1 MPSYISF
8 DIRKRKTVTNGLARH
23 NERQPGMKHTNTNIK
38 NERTKDNITLVTSDL
53 SYPKRI
59 EKIIE
64 EQHTSK
70 RKVRFDAV
78 RLITTTV
85 ELGGD
90 IRNKPEK
97 EQIEFLMATYEYLKN
112 EYGENNIAH
121 ASIHVDET
129 CPHLHFD
136 FVPIKDG
143 SLNAKHV
150 VGNKKDMKATQNKL
164 LKTMQDKFPQH
175 DFKRKNSTIKGIDR
189 KIWQS
194 IQDQKKKIEAEIAEK
209 ISNFNRAAKI
219 KLSEL
224 NEKEQKLISYDKGLK
239 QREGHLNA
247 SEQNL
252 KTKQGEFELYQKT
265 RVKQLDDKEKA
276 LNQRS
281 EELVKNEAKQDKKEL
296 TLNQREIELNQYKE
310 RLKRQEKENK
320 EKEKENEEKEKEIAY
335 KNTLLKSKQLQ
346 QEQDF
351 NKREDTLQRREQ
363 TLTTQENAIKSTL
376 NEFKTLIDE
385 QKLTL
390 KTVEEYEEKADKF
403 AESFKFGEDEFVNMI
418 NDLNKNNERGDS
430 FER

>member
-23 NERQPGMKHTNTNIK
+23 NERQPGMKHTNSNIK
-38 NERTKDNITLVTSDL
+38 NDRTKDNITLVTSDL

-70 RKVRFDAV
+70 RKVRHDAV

-90 IRNKPEK
+90 IRDKSEK
-97 EQIEFLMATYEYLKN
+97 EQVDFLLETYDYLKN
-112 EYGENNIAH
+112 EYGENNIVH

-143 SLNAKHV
+143 SLNARSV
-150 VGNKKDMKATQNKL
+150 VGNKKDMKTTQNKL

-175 DFKRKNSTIKGIDR
+175 DFKRKNSTIKGVDR
-189 KIWQS
+189 RIWQS
-194 IQDQKKKIEAEIAEK
+194 IQDQKKKVEAEIDEK
-209 ISNFNRAAKI
+209 ISNFKRNAKI
-219 KLSEL
+219 KLSEIDER
-224 NEKEQKLISYDKGLK
+224 EKRVTTLENDLK
-239 QREGHLNA
+239 QREGVLNA
-247 SEQNL
+247 SEENL
-252 KTKQGEFELYQKT
+252 KTKQDDFDVYRKNKVKELNN
-265 RVKQLDDKEKA
+265 KETK

-296 TLNQREIELNQYKE
+296 MLNQREIELNQYQE
-310 RLKRQEKENK
+310 RLKEQEKEQ
-320 EKEKENEEKEKEIAY
+320 EEKEKEIVY
-335 KNTLLKSKQLQ
+335 KNTLLKSKQLR

-351 NKREDTLQRREQ
+351 IKREDELARRKQ
-363 TLTTQENAIKSTL
+363 TLTTKEDTIKSTL
-376 NEFKTLIDE
+376 NEFKELINE

-390 KTVEEYEEKADKF
+390 KTVEEYEEQANKF
-403 AESFKFGEDEFVNMI
+403 ADSFEFGEDDFI
-418 NDLNKNNERGDS
+418 KTISDLNKNNERGNS

>member
-8 DIRKRKTVTNGLARH
+8 DIRKRKTITNGLARH

-59 EKIIE
+59 EKIID

-70 RKVRFDAV
+70 RKVRHDAV

-97 EQIEFLMATYEYLKN
+97 EQIEFLMATYDYLKN

-143 SLNAKHV
+143 SLNARSV
-150 VGNKKDMKATQNKL
+150 VGNKKDMKTTQNKL

-189 KIWQS
+189 KIWQN
-194 IQDQKKKIEAEIAEK
+194 IQDQKKKVEAEINEK
-209 ISNFNRAAKI
+209 ISNFHRNAKI

-224 NEKEQKLISYDKGLK
+224 DEKEQKLISYADGLK
-239 QREGHLNA
+239 EREGRLNA
-247 SEQNL
+247 SEDEFKN
-252 KTKQGEFELYQKT
+252 KQDNFELYQKNT
-265 RVKQLDDKEKA
+265 VKKLKDKETQ

-281 EELVKNEAKQDKKEL
+281 EDLVKTESKQDKKEL
-296 TLNQREIELNQYKE
+296 MLKEREIELNQYEE
-310 RLKRQEKENK
+310 RLKEQ
-320 EKEKENEEKEKEIAY
+320 EKENEEKENEIEY
-335 KNTLLKSKQLQ
+335 KQTLLKSKQLR

-351 NKREDTLQRREQ
+351 IIQEDELERREQ
-363 TLTTQENAIKSTL
+363 ALTTKEDTIKSTL
-376 NEFKTLIDE
+376 NEFKELINE

-390 KTVEEYEEKADKF
+390 KTVEEYEEQANKF
-403 AESFKFGEDEFVNMI
+403 ADSFEFGEDEFVNTI
-418 NDLNKNNERGDS
+418 NALTKNKERGSS

>member
-8 DIRKRKTVTNGLARH
+8 DIRKRKTITNGLARH

-59 EKIIE
+59 EKIID

-70 RKVRFDAV
+70 RKVRHDAV

-90 IRNKPEK
+90 IREKSEK
-97 EQIEFLMATYEYLKN
+97 EQVDFLLGTYEYLKN
-112 EYGENNIAH
+112 EYGENNIVH

-143 SLNAKHV
+143 SLNARSV
-150 VGNKKDMKATQNKL
+150 VGNKKDMKTTQNKL
-164 LKTMQDKFPQH
+164 LKTMQEKYPQH
-175 DFKRKNSTIKGIDR
+175 DFKRKNSTIKGVDR
-189 KIWQS
+189 RIWQS
-194 IQDQKKKIEAEIAEK
+194 IQEQKKKVEAEIDEK
-209 ISNFNRAAKI
+209 ISNFKRNAKI
-219 KLSEL
+219 KLSEIDER
-224 NEKEQKLISYDKGLK
+224 EKEVTTLENDLK
-239 QREGHLNA
+239 EREGRLNA
-247 SEQNL
+247 SEENL
-252 KTKQGEFELYQKT
+252 KTKQDNFELYQKNT
-265 RVKQLDDKEKA
+265 VKKLKDKETQ

-281 EELVKNEAKQDKKEL
+281 EDLVKTESKQDKKEL
-296 TLNQREIELNQYKE
+296 MLNQREIELNQYHE
-310 RLKRQEKENK
+310 RLK
-320 EKEKENEEKEKEIAY
+320 EKEKEQEEKDKEIDY
-335 KNTLLKSKQLQ
+335 KNTLLKSKQLR

-351 NKREDTLQRREQ
+351 NQREDELVRRDQ
-363 TLTTQENAIKSTL
+363 ALTTKEDSIKSTISD
-376 NEFKTLIDE
+376 FKELINE

-403 AESFKFGEDEFVNMI
+403 ADSFEFGEDDFVKTI
-418 NDLNKNNERGDS
+418 SGLTKNKERGSS
-430 FER
+430 FEL

>member
-1 MPSYISF
+1 MIFMPSYISF
-8 DIRKRKTVTNGLARH
+8 DIRKRKTITNGLARH

-59 EKIIE
+59 DKIID

-70 RKVRFDAV
+70 RKVRHDAV

-97 EQIEFLMATYEYLKN
+97 EQIEFLMATYDYLKN

-143 SLNAKHV
+143 SLNARSV
-150 VGNKKDMKATQNKL
+150 VGNKKDMKTTQNKL

-175 DFKRKNSTIKGIDR
+175 DFKRKNSTVKGIDR

-194 IQDQKKKIEAEIAEK
+194 IQDQKKKVEAEIDEK
-209 ISNFNRAAKI
+209 ISNFKRNAKI
-219 KLSEL
+219 KLSEIDER
-224 NEKEQKLISYDKGLK
+224 EKNVTTLENDLK
-239 QREGHLNA
+239 EREGRLNA
-247 SEQNL
+247 SEDEFEI
-252 KTKQGEFELYQKT
+252 KQEKFELYQKNT
-265 RVKQLDDKEKA
+265 VKKLKDKETQ

-281 EELVKNEAKQDKKEL
+281 EDLIKTEAKQDKKEL
-296 TLNQREIELNQYKE
+296 MLNQREIELNQYHE
-310 RLKRQEKENK
+310 RLKEE
-320 EKEKENEEKEKEIAY
+320 EKENEEKEKEIDY
-335 KNTLLKSKQLQ
+335 KNTLLKSKQLR
-346 QEQDF
+346 QEQEF
-351 NKREDTLQRREQ
+351 EKREDKLQRREQ
-363 TLTTQENAIKSTL
+363 ELTTKEDTIKSTIS
-376 NEFKTLIDE
+376 EFKELINE

-390 KTVEEYEEKADKF
+390 KTVEEYEEQANKF
-403 AESFKFGEDEFVNMI
+403 ADSFEFGEDDFI
-418 NDLNKNNERGDS
+418 KTISDLNKNNERGNS

>member
-59 EKIIE
+59 EKIID

-70 RKVRFDAV
+70 RKVRHDAV

-97 EQIEFLMATYEYLKN
+97 EQIEFLMATYDYLKN

-143 SLNAKHV
+143 SLNARSV
-150 VGNKKDMKATQNKL
+150 VGNKKDMKTTQNKL

-175 DFKRKNSTIKGIDR
+175 DFKRKNATVKGIDR
-189 KIWQS
+189 KIWQN
-194 IQDQKKKIEAEIAEK
+194 IQDQKKKVEAEINEK
-209 ISNFNRAAKI
+209 ISNFNRNAKI

-224 NEKEQKLISYDKGLK
+224 DEKEQKLISYANGLK
-239 QREGHLNA
+239 EREGRLNA
-247 SEQNL
+247 SEENL
-252 KTKQGEFELYQKT
+252 KTKQDNFELYQKNT
-265 RVKQLDDKEKA
+265 VKKLKDKETQ

-281 EELVKNEAKQDKKEL
+281 EDVVKNEAKQDKKEL
-296 TLNQREIELNQYKE
+296 MLNQREIELNQYNE
-310 RLKRQEKENK
+310 RLK
-320 EKEKENEEKEKEIAY
+320 EKEKENEEKEKEIEY
-335 KNTLLKSKQLQ
+335 KQTLLKSKELRN
-346 QEQDF
+346 EREHE
-351 NKREDTLQRREQ
+351 KREDELARQEQ
-363 TLTTQENAIKSTL
+363 ALTTQENTIKSTIS
-376 NEFKTLIDE
+376 EFKELINE

-390 KTVEEYEEKADKF
+390 KTVEEYEEQANKF
-403 AESFKFGEDEFVNMI
+403 ADSFEFDEDEFTKVVK
-418 NDLNKNNERGDS
+418 DLTKNNERGNS

>member
-59 EKIIE
+59 EKIID

-70 RKVRFDAV
+70 RKVRHDAV

-97 EQIEFLMATYEYLKN
+97 EQIEFLMATYDYLKN

-143 SLNAKHV
+143 SLNARSV
-150 VGNKKDMKATQNKL
+150 VGNKKDMKTTQNKL

-175 DFKRKNSTIKGIDR
+175 DFKRKNATVKGIDR
-189 KIWQS
+189 KIWQN
-194 IQDQKKKIEAEIAEK
+194 IQDQKKKVEAEINEK
-209 ISNFNRAAKI
+209 ISNFNRNAKI

-224 NEKEQKLISYDKGLK
+224 DEKEQKLISYANGLK
-239 QREGHLNA
+239 EREGRLNA
-247 SEQNL
+247 SEENL
-252 KTKQGEFELYQKT
+252 KTKQDNFELYQKNT
-265 RVKQLDDKEKA
+265 VKKLKDKETQ

-281 EELVKNEAKQDKKEL
+281 DDVVKNEAKQDKKEL
-296 TLNQREIELNQYKE
+296 MLNQREIELNQYNE
-310 RLKRQEKENK
+310 RLK
-320 EKEKENEEKEKEIAY
+320 EKEKENEEKEKEIEY
-335 KNTLLKSKQLQ
+335 KQTLLKSKELRN
-346 QEQDF
+346 EREHE
-351 NKREDTLQRREQ
+351 KREDKLQRREQ
-363 TLTTQENAIKSTL
+363 ALTTQENTIKSTL
-376 NEFKTLIDE
+376 NEFKELINE

-390 KTVEEYEEKADKF
+390 KTVEEYEEQANKF
-403 AESFKFGEDEFVNMI
+403 ADSFEFGEDEFVNMI
-418 NDLNKNNERGDS
+418 NDLNKNNERGNS
-430 FER
+430 LER

>member
-8 DIRKRKTVTNGLARH
+8 DIRKRKTITNGLARH

-59 EKIIE
+59 EKIID

-70 RKVRFDAV
+70 RKVRHDAV

-97 EQIEFLMATYEYLKN
+97 EQIEFLMATYDYLKN

-143 SLNAKHV
+143 SLNARSV
-150 VGNKKDMKATQNKL
+150 VGNKKDMKTTQNKL

-189 KIWQS
+189 KIWQN
-194 IQDQKKKIEAEIAEK
+194 IQDQKKKVEAEINEK
-209 ISNFNRAAKI
+209 ISNFHRNAKI

-224 NEKEQKLISYDKGLK
+224 DEKEQKLISYADGLK
-239 QREGHLNA
+239 EREGRLNA
-247 SEQNL
+247 SEDEFKN
-252 KTKQGEFELYQKT
+252 KQDNFELYQKNT
-265 RVKQLDDKEKA
+265 VKKLKDKETQ

-281 EELVKNEAKQDKKEL
+281 EDFVKTESKQDKKEL
-296 TLNQREIELNQYKE
+296 MLKEREIELNQYEE
-310 RLKRQEKENK
+310 RLKEQ
-320 EKEKENEEKEKEIAY
+320 EKENEEKENEIEY
-335 KNTLLKSKQLQ
+335 KQTLLKSKQLQ

-351 NKREDTLQRREQ
+351 IKREDELERREQ
-363 TLTTQENAIKSTL
+363 ALTTKEDTIKSTL
-376 NEFKTLIDE
+376 NEFKELINE

-390 KTVEEYEEKADKF
+390 KTVEEYEEQVNKF
-403 AESFKFGEDEFVNMI
+403 ADSFEFGEDEFI
-418 NDLNKNNERGDS
+418 KTISDLNKNNERGNS
-430 FER
+430 FEL

>member
-59 EKIIE
+59 EKIID

-70 RKVRFDAV
+70 RKVRHDAV

-97 EQIEFLMATYEYLKN
+97 EQIEFLMATYDYLKN

-143 SLNAKHV
+143 SLNARSV
-150 VGNKKDMKATQNKL
+150 VGNKKDMKTTQNKL

-175 DFKRKNSTIKGIDR
+175 DFKRKNSTIKGVDR
-189 KIWQS
+189 RIWQS
-194 IQDQKKKIEAEIAEK
+194 IQDQKKKVEAEIDEK
-209 ISNFNRAAKI
+209 ISNFKRNAKI
-219 KLSEL
+219 KLSEIDER
-224 NEKEQKLISYDKGLK
+224 EKRVTTLENDLK
-239 QREGHLNA
+239 EREGRLNA
-247 SEQNL
+247 SEENL
-252 KTKQGEFELYQKT
+252 KTKQDDFDVYRKNKVKELNN
-265 RVKQLDDKEKA
+265 KETK

-281 EELVKNEAKQDKKEL
+281 EDLVKNESKQDKKEL
-296 TLNQREIELNQYKE
+296 MLNQREIELNQYQE
-310 RLKRQEKENK
+310 RLKDK
-320 EKEKENEEKEKEIAY
+320 EKEQEEKDKEIEY
-335 KNTLLKSKQLQ
+335 KQTFLKSKQLQ
-346 QEQDF
+346 QQKAHDE
-351 NKREDTLQRREQ
+351 REDTLQRREQ
-363 TLTTQENAIKSTL
+363 ALTTKEDTIKSTL
-376 NEFKTLIDE
+376 NEFKELINE

-390 KTVEEYEEKADKF
+390 KTVEEYEEQANKF
-403 AESFKFGEDEFVNMI
+403 ADSFEFGEDEFVNMI
-418 NDLNKNNERGDS
+418 NDLNKNNERGNS
-430 FER
+430 IER

>member
-59 EKIIE
+59 EKIID

-70 RKVRFDAV
+70 RKVRHDAV

-97 EQIEFLMATYEYLKN
+97 EQIEFLMATYDYLKN

-143 SLNAKHV
+143 SLNARSV
-150 VGNKKDMKATQNKL
+150 VGNKKDMKTTQNKL

-189 KIWQS
+189 KIWQN
-194 IQDQKKKIEAEIAEK
+194 IQDQKKKVEAEINEK
-209 ISNFNRAAKI
+209 ISNFNRNAKI

-224 NEKEQKLISYDKGLK
+224 DEKEQKLISYANGLK
-239 QREGHLNA
+239 EREGRLNA
-247 SEQNL
+247 SEDEF
-252 KTKQGEFELYQKT
+252 KTKQDDFELHRKNK
-265 RVKQLDDKEKA
+265 VKELNNKESK

-281 EELVKNEAKQDKKEL
+281 EEVVKNEAKQDKKEL
-296 TLNQREIELNQYKE
+296 MLKERERELNQYEE
-310 RLKRQEKENK
+310 RIKQE
-320 EKEKENEEKEKEIAY
+320 EKENEEKEKEIEY
-335 KNTLLKSKQLQ
+335 KNTLLKSKQLR
-346 QEQDF
+346 QEQEF
-351 NKREDTLQRREQ
+351 ETREDELARREQ
-363 TLTTQENAIKSTL
+363 ELTTKEDTIKSTL
-376 NEFKTLIDE
+376 NEFKELINE

-390 KTVEEYEEKADKF
+390 KTVEEYEEQANKF
-403 AESFKFGEDEFVNMI
+403 ADSFEFREDEFVNMI
-418 NDLNKNNERGDS
+418 NDLNKNNERGNS

>member
-23 NERQPGMKHTNTNIK
+23 NERQPGMKHANTNIK

-97 EQIEFLMATYEYLKN
+97 EQIEFLMVTYEYLKN

-194 IQDQKKKIEAEIAEK
+194 IQDQKKKIEAEINEK
-209 ISNFNRAAKI
+209 ISNFNRNAKI

-224 NEKEQKLISYDKGLK
+224 HEKEQKLILYDKGLK
-239 QREGHLNA
+239 EREGRLNA

-252 KTKQGEFELYQKT
+252 KTKQDDFEVYRKNK
-265 RVKQLDDKEKA
+265 VKELNNKETQ

-281 EELVKNEAKQDKKEL
+281 EDLVKTEAKQDKKEL
-296 TLNQREIELNQYKE
+296 MLKERERELNQYQE
-310 RLKRQEKENK
+310 RLK
-320 EKEKENEEKEKEIAY
+320 EKEKENEEKEKQIEY

-351 NKREDTLQRREQ
+351 NKREDKLQRREQ
-363 TLTTQENAIKSTL
+363 ALTTQENTIKSTL
-376 NEFKTLIDE
+376 SEFKELINE

-403 AESFKFGEDEFVNMI
+403 ADSFKFGEDEFVNTI
-418 NDLNKNNERGDS
+418 NALTKNKERGNS
-430 FER
+430 IER

>member
-8 DIRKRKTVTNGLARH
+8 DIRKRKAITNGLARH

-59 EKIIE
+59 EKIID

-70 RKVRFDAV
+70 RKVRHDAV

-97 EQIEFLMATYEYLKN
+97 EQIEFLMATYDYLKN

-143 SLNAKHV
+143 SLNARSV
-150 VGNKKDMKATQNKL
+150 VGNKKDMKTTQNKL

-189 KIWQS
+189 KIWQN
-194 IQDQKKKIEAEIAEK
+194 IQDQKKKVEAEINEK
-209 ISNFNRAAKI
+209 ISNFNRNAKI

-224 NEKEQKLISYDKGLK
+224 DEKEQKLISYADGLK
-239 QREGHLNA
+239 EREGRLNA
-247 SEQNL
+247 SEDEFKN
-252 KTKQGEFELYQKT
+252 KQDNFGLYQKNT
-265 RVKQLDDKEKA
+265 VKKLKDKETQ

-281 EELVKNEAKQDKKEL
+281 EDLVKTESKQDKKEL
-296 TLNQREIELNQYKE
+296 MLNQREIELNQYHE
-310 RLKRQEKENK
+310 RLK
-320 EKEKENEEKEKEIAY
+320 EKEKEQEEKDKEIDY
-335 KNTLLKSKQLQ
+335 KNTLLKSKQLR
-346 QEQDF
+346 QEQEF
-351 NKREDTLQRREQ
+351 EKREDKLQRREQ
-363 TLTTQENAIKSTL
+363 ALTTQESTIKSTL
-376 NEFKTLIDE
+376 DEFKTLIVE

-403 AESFKFGEDEFVNMI
+403 ADSFKFGEDEFVNMI
-418 NDLNKNNERGDS
+418 NDFNKNNERGNS

>member
-1 MPSYISF
+1 MIFVPSYISF
-8 DIRKRKTVTNGLARH
+8 DIQKRKTVTNGLARH
-23 NERQPGMKHTNTNIK
+23 NERQPGMKHANTNIK

-97 EQIEFLMATYEYLKN
+97 EQIEFLMATYDYLKN

-143 SLNAKHV
+143 SLNAKNV

-194 IQDQKKKIEAEIAEK
+194 IQDQKKKIEAELAEK
-209 ISNFNRAAKI
+209 IANFNRNAKI
-219 KLSEL
+219 RRSQLDET
-224 NEKEQKLISYDKGLK
+224 EQKLISFAKGLK

-247 SEQNL
+247 SEENL
-252 KTKQGEFELYQKT
+252 KTKQDNFEVYRKNK
-265 RVKQLDDKEKA
+265 VKELDNKETE

-281 EELVKNEAKQDKKEL
+281 EDLVKNEAKQDKKEL
-296 TLNQREIELNQYKE
+296 MLNQREIELNQYQA
-310 RLKRQEKENK
+310 RLK

-346 QEQDF
+346 QQKAHDE
-351 NKREDTLQRREQ
+351 REDTLQRREQ
-363 TLTTQENAIKSTL
+363 ALTTQENTIKSTL
-376 NEFKTLIDE
+376 SEFKELINE

-403 AESFKFGEDEFVNMI
+403 ADSFKFGEDEFIKTVNA
-418 NDLNKNNERGDS
+418 LTKNKERGNS
-430 FER
+430 IER

>member
-59 EKIIE
+59 EKIID

-70 RKVRFDAV
+70 RKVRHDAV

-97 EQIEFLMATYEYLKN
+97 EQIEFLMATYDYLKN

-143 SLNAKHV
+143 SLNARSV
-150 VGNKKDMKATQNKL
+150 VGNKKDMKTTQNKL

-175 DFKRKNSTIKGIDR
+175 DFKRKNATVKGIDR
-189 KIWQS
+189 KIWQN
-194 IQDQKKKIEAEIAEK
+194 IQDQKKKVEAEINEK
-209 ISNFNRAAKI
+209 ISNFNRNAKI

-224 NEKEQKLISYDKGLK
+224 DEKEQKLISYANGLK
-239 QREGHLNA
+239 EREGRLNA
-247 SEQNL
+247 SEDEFKN
-252 KTKQGEFELYQKT
+252 KQDNFELYQKNT
-265 RVKQLDDKEKA
+265 VKKLKDKETQ

-281 EELVKNEAKQDKKEL
+281 EDVVKNEAKQDKKEL
-296 TLNQREIELNQYKE
+296 MLNQREIELNQYNE
-310 RLKRQEKENK
+310 RLK
-320 EKEKENEEKEKEIAY
+320 EKEKENEEKEKEIEY
-335 KNTLLKSKQLQ
+335 KQTLLKSKELRN
-346 QEQDF
+346 EREHE
-351 NKREDTLQRREQ
+351 KREDKLQRREQ
-363 TLTTQENAIKSTL
+363 ALTTKEDTIKSTL
-376 NEFKTLIDE
+376 NEFKELINE

-390 KTVEEYEEKADKF
+390 KTVEEYEEQANKF
-403 AESFKFGEDEFVNMI
+403 ADSFEFGEDDFIKTISDLTNNKESR
-418 NDLNKNNERGDS
+418 NDLEL
-430 FER
+430 

>member
-23 NERQPGMKHTNTNIK
+23 NERQPGMKHTNSNIK
-38 NERTKDNITLVTSDL
+38 NDRTKDNITLVTSDL

-70 RKVRFDAV
+70 RKVRHDAV

-90 IRNKPEK
+90 IRDKSEK
-97 EQIEFLMATYEYLKN
+97 EQVDFLLETYDYLKN
-112 EYGENNIAH
+112 EYGENNIVH

-143 SLNAKHV
+143 SLNARSV
-150 VGNKKDMKATQNKL
+150 VGNKKDMKTTQNKL

-175 DFKRKNSTIKGIDR
+175 DFKRKNSTIKGVDR
-189 KIWQS
+189 RIWQS
-194 IQDQKKKIEAEIAEK
+194 IQDQKKKVEAEIDEK
-209 ISNFNRAAKI
+209 ISNFKRNAKI
-219 KLSEL
+219 KLSEIDER
-224 NEKEQKLISYDKGLK
+224 EKRVTTLENDLK
-239 QREGHLNA
+239 QREGVLNA
-247 SEQNL
+247 SEENL
-252 KTKQGEFELYQKT
+252 KTKQDDFDVYRKNKVKELNN
-265 RVKQLDDKEKA
+265 KETK

-296 TLNQREIELNQYKE
+296 MLNQREIELNQYQE
-310 RLKRQEKENK
+310 RLK
-320 EKEKENEEKEKEIAY
+320 EKEKENEEKEKEIEY
-335 KNTLLKSKQLQ
+335 KQTLLKSKELRN
-346 QEQDF
+346 EREHE
-351 NKREDTLQRREQ
+351 KREDKLQRREQ
-363 TLTTQENAIKSTL
+363 ALTTQENTIKSTIS
-376 NEFKTLIDE
+376 EFKELINE

-390 KTVEEYEEKADKF
+390 KTVEEYEEQANKF
-403 AESFKFGEDEFVNMI
+403 ADLFEFGEDEFI
-418 NDLNKNNERGDS
+418 KTISDLNKNNERGNS
-430 FER
+430 FEH

>member
-59 EKIIE
+59 EKIID

-70 RKVRFDAV
+70 RKVRHDAV

-97 EQIEFLMATYEYLKN
+97 EQIEFLMATYDYLKN

-143 SLNAKHV
+143 SLNARSV
-150 VGNKKDMKATQNKL
+150 VGNKKDMKTTQNKL

-175 DFKRKNSTIKGIDR
+175 DFKRKNATVKGIDR
-189 KIWQS
+189 KIWQN
-194 IQDQKKKIEAEIAEK
+194 IQDQKKKVEAEINEK
-209 ISNFNRAAKI
+209 ISNFNRNAKI

-224 NEKEQKLISYDKGLK
+224 DEKEQKLISYANGLK
-239 QREGHLNA
+239 EREGRLNA
-247 SEQNL
+247 SEENL
-252 KTKQGEFELYQKT
+252 KTKQDNFELYQKNT
-265 RVKQLDDKEKA
+265 VKKLKDKETQ

-281 EELVKNEAKQDKKEL
+281 EDVVKNESKQDKKEL
-296 TLNQREIELNQYKE
+296 MLNQREIELNQYHE
-310 RLKRQEKENK
+310 RLK
-320 EKEKENEEKEKEIAY
+320 EKEKENEEKEKQIEY
-335 KNTLLKSKQLQ
+335 KNTRLKSKQLR
-346 QEQDF
+346 QEQEF
-351 NKREDTLQRREQ
+351 EKREDELTRREQ
-363 TLTTQENAIKSTL
+363 ALTTQENTIKSTL
-376 NEFKTLIDE
+376 SEFKELINE

-403 AESFKFGEDEFVNMI
+403 ADSFKFGEDEFVNTI
-418 NDLNKNNERGDS
+418 NALTKNKERGSS

>member
-59 EKIIE
+59 EKIID

-70 RKVRFDAV
+70 RKVRHDAV

-97 EQIEFLMATYEYLKN
+97 EQIEFLMATYDYLKN

-143 SLNAKHV
+143 SLNARSV
-150 VGNKKDMKATQNKL
+150 VGNKKDMKTTQNKL

-175 DFKRKNSTIKGIDR
+175 DFKRKNSTIKGVDR
-189 KIWQS
+189 RIWQS
-194 IQDQKKKIEAEIAEK
+194 IQDQKKKVEAEIDEK
-209 ISNFNRAAKI
+209 ISNFKRNAKI
-219 KLSEL
+219 KLSEIDER
-224 NEKEQKLISYDKGLK
+224 EKRVTTLENDLK
-239 QREGHLNA
+239 EREGRLNA
-247 SEQNL
+247 SEENL
-252 KTKQGEFELYQKT
+252 KTKQDNFELYQKNT
-265 RVKQLDDKEKA
+265 VKKLKDKETQ

-281 EELVKNEAKQDKKEL
+281 EDVVKNEAKQDKKEL
-296 TLNQREIELNQYKE
+296 MLNQREIELNQYNE
-310 RLKRQEKENK
+310 RLK
-320 EKEKENEEKEKEIAY
+320 EKEKENEEKEKEIEY
-335 KNTLLKSKQLQ
+335 KQSLLKSKELRN
-346 QEQDF
+346 EREHE
-351 NKREDTLQRREQ
+351 KREDKLQRREQ
-363 TLTTQENAIKSTL
+363 ALTTQENTIKSTL
-376 NEFKTLIDE
+376 NEFKELINE

-390 KTVEEYEEKADKF
+390 KTVEEYEEQANKF
-403 AESFKFGEDEFVNMI
+403 ADSFEFGEDEFVNMI
-418 NDLNKNNERGDS
+418 NDLNKNNERGNS
-430 FER
+430 IER

>member
-59 EKIIE
+59 EKIID

-70 RKVRFDAV
+70 RKVRHDAV

-97 EQIEFLMATYEYLKN
+97 EQIEFLMATYDYLKN

-143 SLNAKHV
+143 SLNARSV
-150 VGNKKDMKATQNKL
+150 VGNKKDMKTTQNKL

-175 DFKRKNSTIKGIDR
+175 DFKRKNATVKGIDR
-189 KIWQS
+189 KIWQN
-194 IQDQKKKIEAEIAEK
+194 IQDQKKKVEAEINEK
-209 ISNFNRAAKI
+209 ISNFNRNAKI

-224 NEKEQKLISYDKGLK
+224 DEKEQKLISYANGLK
-239 QREGHLNA
+239 EREGRLNA
-247 SEQNL
+247 SEDEFKN
-252 KTKQGEFELYQKT
+252 KQDNFELYQKNT
-265 RVKQLDDKEKA
+265 VKKLKDKETQ

-281 EELVKNEAKQDKKEL
+281 EDLVKNESKQDKKEL
-296 TLNQREIELNQYKE
+296 MLNQRERELNQYLE
-310 RLKRQEKENK
+310 RVKNK
-320 EKEKENEEKEKEIAY
+320 EEEQEQKEKEIAY
-335 KNTLLKSKQLQ
+335 KQTLLKSKQLQ
-346 QEQDF
+346 QEQAF
-351 NKREDTLQRREQ
+351 NKREDELATREQ
-363 TLTTQENAIKSTL
+363 ALTTKEDTIKSTL
-376 NEFKTLIDE
+376 NEFKELINE

-390 KTVEEYEEKADKF
+390 KTVEEYEEQANKF
-403 AESFKFGEDEFVNMI
+403 ADSFEFGEDEFVNMI
-418 NDLNKNNERGDS
+418 NDLNKNNERGNS
-430 FER
+430 LER

>member
-8 DIRKRKTVTNGLARH
+8 DIRKRKTITNGLARH

-59 EKIIE
+59 EKIID

-70 RKVRFDAV
+70 RKVRHDAV

-97 EQIEFLMATYEYLKN
+97 EQIEFLMATYDYLKN

-143 SLNAKHV
+143 SLNARSV
-150 VGNKKDMKATQNKL
+150 VGNKKDMKTTQNKL

-189 KIWQS
+189 KIWQN
-194 IQDQKKKIEAEIAEK
+194 IQDQKKKVEAEINEK
-209 ISNFNRAAKI
+209 ISNFNRNAKI

-224 NEKEQKLISYDKGLK
+224 DEKEQKLISYADGLK
-239 QREGHLNA
+239 EREGRLNA
-247 SEQNL
+247 SEDEFKN
-252 KTKQGEFELYQKT
+252 KQDNFELYQKNT
-265 RVKQLDDKEKA
+265 VKKLKDKETQ

-281 EELVKNEAKQDKKEL
+281 EDLVKNEAKQDKKEL
-296 TLNQREIELNQYKE
+296 MLNQREIELNQYQA
-310 RLKRQEKENK
+310 RLKDK
-320 EKEKENEEKEKEIAY
+320 EKEQEEKEKEIAY
-335 KNTLLKSKQLQ
+335 KNTLLKSKQLR
-346 QEQDF
+346 QEQEF
-351 NKREDTLQRREQ
+351 EKREDKLQRREQ
-363 TLTTQENAIKSTL
+363 ALTTKEDSIKSTISD
-376 NEFKTLIDE
+376 FKELINE

-403 AESFKFGEDEFVNMI
+403 ADSFEFGEDDFVKTI
-418 NDLNKNNERGDS
+418 SGLTKNKEHGSS
-430 FER
+430 FEL

>member
-143 SLNAKHV
+143 SLNAKNV

-189 KIWQS
+189 KIWQN

-281 EELVKNEAKQDKKEL
+281 EDLVKNEAKQDKREDI
-296 TLNQREIELNQYKE
+296 LNQREIELNQYHE
-310 RLKRQEKENK
+310 RLK
-320 EKEKENEEKEKEIAY
+320 EKEKEQEQKEKEIAY
-335 KNTLLKSKQLQ
+335 KQTLLKSKQLQ
-346 QEQDF
+346 QQKAHDE
-351 NKREDTLQRREQ
+351 REDELSRREQ
-363 TLTTQENAIKSTL
+363 ALTTHENTIKSTL
-376 NEFKTLIDE
+376 NDFKTLINE
-385 QKLTL
+385 QKLKL
-390 KTVEEYEEKADKF
+390 STVEEYEKEVDKLTD
-403 AESFKFGEDEFVNMI
+403 SFNFGEDEFVNMI
-418 NDLNKNNERGDS
+418 NDLNKNNERGNS

>member
-59 EKIIE
+59 EKIID

-70 RKVRFDAV
+70 RKVRHDAV

-97 EQIEFLMATYEYLKN
+97 EQIEFLMATYDYLKN

-143 SLNAKHV
+143 SLNARSV
-150 VGNKKDMKATQNKL
+150 VGNKKDMKTTQNKL

-175 DFKRKNSTIKGIDR
+175 DFKRKNATVKGIDR
-189 KIWQS
+189 KIWQN
-194 IQDQKKKIEAEIAEK
+194 IQDQKKKVEAEINEK
-209 ISNFNRAAKI
+209 ISNFNRNAKI

-224 NEKEQKLISYDKGLK
+224 DEKEQKLISYANGLK
-239 QREGHLNA
+239 EREGRLNA
-247 SEQNL
+247 SEENL
-252 KTKQGEFELYQKT
+252 KTKQDNFELYQKNT
-265 RVKQLDDKEKA
+265 VKKLKDKETQ

-281 EELVKNEAKQDKKEL
+281 EDVVKNEAKQDKKEL
-296 TLNQREIELNQYKE
+296 MLNQREIELNQYNE
-310 RLKRQEKENK
+310 RLK
-320 EKEKENEEKEKEIAY
+320 EKEKENEEKEKEIEY
-335 KNTLLKSKQLQ
+335 KQTLLKSKELRN
-346 QEQDF
+346 EREHE
-351 NKREDTLQRREQ
+351 KREDKLQRREQ
-363 TLTTQENAIKSTL
+363 ALTTQENTIKSTL
-376 NEFKTLIDE
+376 SEFKELINE

-403 AESFKFGEDEFVNMI
+403 ADSFKFGEDEFVNTI
-418 NDLNKNNERGDS
+418 NALTKNKERGSS

>member
-59 EKIIE
+59 EKIID

-70 RKVRFDAV
+70 RKVRHDAV

-97 EQIEFLMATYEYLKN
+97 EQIEFLMATYDYLKN

-143 SLNAKHV
+143 SLNARSV
-150 VGNKKDMKATQNKL
+150 VGNKKDMKTTQNKL

-175 DFKRKNSTIKGIDR
+175 DFKRKNATVKGIDR
-189 KIWQS
+189 KIWQN
-194 IQDQKKKIEAEIAEK
+194 IQDQKKKVEAEINEK
-209 ISNFNRAAKI
+209 ISNFNRNAKI

-224 NEKEQKLISYDKGLK
+224 DEKEQKLISYANGLK
-239 QREGHLNA
+239 EREGRLNA
-247 SEQNL
+247 SEDEFKN
-252 KTKQGEFELYQKT
+252 KQDNFELYQKNT
-265 RVKQLDDKEKA
+265 VKKLKDKETQ

-281 EELVKNEAKQDKKEL
+281 EDLVKNESKQDKKEL
-296 TLNQREIELNQYKE
+296 MLKEREIELNQYNE
-310 RLKRQEKENK
+310 RLK
-320 EKEKENEEKEKEIAY
+320 EKEKENEEKEKEIDF
-335 KNTLLKSKQLQ
+335 KNSLLKSKQRQ
-346 QEQDF
+346 QQKAHDE
-351 NKREDTLQRREQ
+351 RENELERREQ
-363 TLTTQENAIKSTL
+363 ELTTKEDTIKSTIS
-376 NEFKTLIDE
+376 EFKELINE

-390 KTVEEYEEKADKF
+390 KTVEEYEEQANKF
-403 AESFKFGEDEFVNMI
+403 ADSFEFGEDEFVNTI
-418 NDLNKNNERGDS
+418 NALTKNKESRNDLER
-430 FER
+430 

>member
-59 EKIIE
+59 EKIID

-70 RKVRFDAV
+70 RKVRHDAV

-97 EQIEFLMATYEYLKN
+97 EQIEFLMATYDYLKN

-143 SLNAKHV
+143 SLNARSV
-150 VGNKKDMKATQNKL
+150 VGNKKDMKTTQNKL

-175 DFKRKNSTIKGIDR
+175 DFKRKNATVKGIDR
-189 KIWQS
+189 KIWQN
-194 IQDQKKKIEAEIAEK
+194 IQDQKKKVEAEINEK
-209 ISNFNRAAKI
+209 ISNFNRNAKI

-224 NEKEQKLISYDKGLK
+224 DEKEQKLISYANGLK
-239 QREGHLNA
+239 EREGRLNA
-247 SEQNL
+247 SEDEF
-252 KTKQGEFELYQKT
+252 KTKQDNFELYQKNT
-265 RVKQLDDKEKA
+265 VKKLKDKETQ

-281 EELVKNEAKQDKKEL
+281 EDLVKNESKQDKKEL
-296 TLNQREIELNQYKE
+296 MLNQRERELNQYQA
-310 RLKRQEKENK
+310 RLK
-320 EKEKENEEKEKEIAY
+320 EKEKEQEQKEKEIEFR
-335 KNTLLKSKQLQ
+335 NSILKSK
-346 QEQDF
+346 EQR
-351 NKREDTLQRREQ
+351 NEREYEKREDELATREQ
-363 TLTTQENAIKSTL
+363 ALTTKEDTIKSTL
-376 NEFKTLIDE
+376 NEFKELINE

-390 KTVEEYEEKADKF
+390 KTVEEYEEQANKF
-403 AESFKFGEDEFVNMI
+403 ADSFEFCEDEFVNMI
-418 NDLNKNNERGDS
+418 NDLNKNNERGNS
-430 FER
+430 LER

>member
-8 DIRKRKTVTNGLARH
+8 DIRKRKTITNGLARH

-59 EKIIE
+59 EKIID

-70 RKVRFDAV
+70 RKVRHDAV

-97 EQIEFLMATYEYLKN
+97 EQIEFLMATYDYLKN

-143 SLNAKHV
+143 SLNARSV
-150 VGNKKDMKATQNKL
+150 VGNKKDMKTTQNKL

-189 KIWQS
+189 KIWQN
-194 IQDQKKKIEAEIAEK
+194 IQDQKKKVEAEINEK
-209 ISNFNRAAKI
+209 ISNFNRNAKI

-224 NEKEQKLISYDKGLK
+224 DEKEQKLISYADGLK
-239 QREGHLNA
+239 EREGRLNA
-247 SEQNL
+247 SEDEFKN
-252 KTKQGEFELYQKT
+252 KQDNFELYQKNT
-265 RVKQLDDKEKA
+265 VKKLKDKETQ

-281 EELVKNEAKQDKKEL
+281 EDLVKTESKQDKKEL
-296 TLNQREIELNQYKE
+296 MLNQREIELNQYHE
-310 RLKRQEKENK
+310 RLK
-320 EKEKENEEKEKEIAY
+320 EKEKEQEEKDKEIEY
-335 KNTLLKSKQLQ
+335 KNTLLKSKQLR
-346 QEQDF
+346 QEQEF
-351 NKREDTLQRREQ
+351 EKREDKLQRREQ
-363 TLTTQENAIKSTL
+363 ALTTQESTIKSTL
-376 NEFKTLIDE
+376 DEFKTLIDE

-403 AESFKFGEDEFVNMI
+403 ADSFKFGEDEFVNMI
-418 NDLNKNNERGDS
+418 NDFNKNNERGNS

>member
-1 MPSYISF
+1 MIFMPSYISF

-59 EKIIE
+59 EKIID

-70 RKVRFDAV
+70 RKVRHDAV

-97 EQIEFLMATYEYLKN
+97 EQIEFLMATYDYLKN

-143 SLNAKHV
+143 SLNARSV
-150 VGNKKDMKATQNKL
+150 VGNKKDMKTTQNKL

-189 KIWQS
+189 KIWQN
-194 IQDQKKKIEAEIAEK
+194 IQDQKKKVEAEINEK
-209 ISNFNRAAKI
+209 ISNFNRNAKI

-224 NEKEQKLISYDKGLK
+224 DEKEQKLISYANGLK
-239 QREGHLNA
+239 EREGRLNA
-247 SEQNL
+247 SEDEFKN
-252 KTKQGEFELYQKT
+252 KQDNFELYQKNT
-265 RVKQLDDKEKA
+265 VKKLKDKETQ

-281 EELVKNEAKQDKKEL
+281 EDLVKNESKQDKKEL
-296 TLNQREIELNQYKE
+296 MLNQREIELNQYQE
-310 RLKRQEKENK
+310 RLKEE
-320 EKEKENEEKEKEIAY
+320 EKENEEKEKEIEY
-335 KNTLLKSKQLQ
+335 KQMLLKSKQLR

-351 NKREDTLQRREQ
+351 NKREDKLQRREQ
-363 TLTTQENAIKSTL
+363 ALTTKEDTIKSTIS
-376 NEFKTLIDE
+376 EFKELINE

-390 KTVEEYEEKADKF
+390 KTVEEYEEQANKF
-403 AESFKFGEDEFVNMI
+403 ADSFEFGEDDFI
-418 NDLNKNNERGDS
+418 KTISDLNKNNERGNS
-430 FER
+430 FEL

>member
-1 MPSYISF
+1 MIFVPSYISF

-23 NERQPGMKHTNTNIK
+23 NERQPGMKHANTNIK

-97 EQIEFLMATYEYLKN
+97 EQIEFLMATYDYLKN

-143 SLNAKHV
+143 SLNAKNV

-209 ISNFNRAAKI
+209 ISNFNRNAKI
-219 KLSEL
+219 KLSEIDER
-224 NEKEQKLISYDKGLK
+224 EKRVTTLENDLK
-239 QREGHLNA
+239 QREGLLNA
-247 SEQNL
+247 SEENL
-252 KTKQGEFELYQKT
+252 KTKQDNFEVYRKT

-281 EELVKNEAKQDKKEL
+281 EDVVKNEAKQDKREDI
-296 TLNQREIELNQYKE
+296 LNQREIELNQYQE
-310 RLKRQEKENK
+310 RLKRQ
-320 EKEKENEEKEKEIAY
+320 EKENEEKEKEIELR
-335 KNTLLKSKQLQ
+335 NTLLKSKELGN
-346 QEQDF
+346 EREHE
-351 NKREDTLQRREQ
+351 KREDLLQRREQ
-363 TLTTQENAIKSTL
+363 VLTTQENTIKSTL
-376 NEFKTLIDE
+376 SEFKELINE

-418 NDLNKNNERGDS
+418 NDLNKNNERGNS